1 MDEKT
6 KRVQQERR
14 VEEQL
19 RASNRQSRQIEEQLA
34 RNRQS
39 LMKLEKDEQRFADS
53 YQRQVN
59 ALEEL
64 SQRWKARDGL
74 SFLTECLQDE
84 NRFHRQIRQF
94 LGESR
99 RQLEQENRKLFNQQE
114 TIVRE
119 RRQLSSGERRR

>member
-64 SQRWKARDGL
+64 SQRWKTRDGL
-74 SFLTECLQDE
+74 SFMTECLQDE